1 MPTEREVQRQIVAL
15 YRSLNCVVLILSQ
28 TRPSHV
34 TVGLPDL
41 KVYCPRKRL
50 TWWFEVKSPDG
61 VQRTAQHTFQVLAE
75 ACGETYLL
83 GGEDVAWAHAERVGL
98 IVAVAC

>member
-1 MPTEREVQRQIVAL
+1 VTERDVQHDVVKL
-15 YRSLNCVVLILSQ
+15 YRSLGCTVIVLSQ

-34 TVGLPDL
+34 SVGLPDL

-50 TWWFEVKSPDG
+50 TFWHEVKAPGG
-61 VQRTAQHTFQVLAE
+61 VQSTDQRTFQVLAE

-83 GGEDVAWAHAERVGL
+83 GGYDVAWEYCERIGLALAHA
-98 IVAVAC
+98 